1 MPSINADRAY
11 RALGRSNAAEQLGT
25 IHQSESEKR
34 RTRRCRDA
42 YQIRVI
48 GGSYVGVNTAQQLAT
63 KFHGRFQVLLI
74 EKNSHFQHLFAF
86 PRFAVTT
93 KVDTHKAFIPF
104 TPGTFAS
111 CPPGSGVVVRAGVT
125 KIDKS
130 EIHLDRSVKLNDK
143 SVNSIPYQYL
153 IIATGT
159 KLTPP
164 STLPSSDK
172 ADGVTY
178 LREHAQKV
186 EKSSKITIIGGG
198 AVGVQMA
205 TDIKEIYPEKSVTL
219 VHSRDRLMNKFH
231 PQLDRIIKDRCSELG
246 INLKLGSRV
255 KLPAKGYPTDGSI
268 FNVELQDGSSIST
281 DFAVI
286 ATGQT
291 PQSELIRAL
300 SPETIDD
307 AGFVRVQRTLQIS
320 DTAYPNIFAVGDVAD
335 TGAHKAARP
344 ALRQAPVVVENIEH
358 MTKDEPLERYE
369 IAEGPAIHLS
379 LGITKNIKFIN
390 SPGGAS
396 EPKVMWADDGKYDMG
411 IDGVWQRR
419 GGGPNSLL

>member
-1 MPSINADRAY
+1 MSILPNIA
-11 RALGRSNAAEQLGT
+11 
-25 IHQSESEKR
+25 
-34 RTRRCRDA
+34 
-42 YQIRVI
+42 VI
-48 GGSYVGVNTAQQLAT
+48 GGSYVGVNTAQQLAQ

-86 PRFAVTT
+86 PRFAVTS

-104 TPGTFAS
+104 TPGTFAA
-111 CPPGSGVVVRAGVT
+111 CPVGSGVVVRAGVT
-125 KIDKS
+125 RIDKT
-130 EIHLDRSVKLNDK
+130 EIQLDRSVKLNER
-143 SVNSIPYQYL
+143 SVDRIPYQYL

-178 LREHAQKV
+178 LREHADKV
-186 EKSSKITIIGGG
+186 QKSSNIAIIGGG

-219 VHSRDRLMNKFH
+219 IHSRDQIMNKFH
-231 PQLDRIIKDRCSELG
+231 PQLDSIIKDRCAELG
-246 INLKLGSRV
+246 IKLKLGSRV
-255 KLPAKGYPTDGSI
+255 KLPAKGYPTDGST
-268 FNVELQDGSSIST
+268 FNIELQDGSAVST

-291 PQSELIRAL
+291 PQSELMKTL
-300 SPETIDD
+300 SPESIDD
-307 AGFVRVQRTLQIS
+307 AGFVRVQRTLQIN
-320 DTAYPNIFAVGDVAD
+320 DTKFPNIFAVGDVAD

-358 MTKDEPLERYE
+358 LTRGEPLEQYE
-369 IAEGPAIHLS
+369 VAEGPSIHLS

-390 SPGGAS
+390 SPGGAP
-396 EPKVMWADDGKYDMG
+396 EPKVIWADDGKYDMG
-411 IDGVWQRR
+411 IEGVWQRR

>member
-1 MPSINADRAY
+1 
-11 RALGRSNAAEQLGT
+11 
-25 IHQSESEKR
+25 
-34 RTRRCRDA
+34 
-42 YQIRVI
+42 
-48 GGSYVGVNTAQQLAT
+48 
-63 KFHGRFQVLLI
+63 
-74 EKNSHFQHLFAF
+74 
-86 PRFAVTT
+86 
-93 KVDTHKAFIPF
+93 
-104 TPGTFAS
+104 
-111 CPPGSGVVVRAGVT
+111 
-125 KIDKS
+125 
-130 EIHLDRSVKLNDK
+130 
-143 SVNSIPYQYL
+143 
-153 IIATGT
+153 
-159 KLTPP
+159 
-164 STLPSSDK
+164 
-172 ADGVTY
+172 
-178 LREHAQKV
+178 
-186 EKSSKITIIGGG
+186 
-198 AVGVQMA
+198 
-205 TDIKEIYPEKSVTL
+205 
-219 VHSRDRLMNKFH
+219 MNKFH

>member
-1 MPSINADRAY
+1 MSILPNIA
-11 RALGRSNAAEQLGT
+11 
-25 IHQSESEKR
+25 
-34 RTRRCRDA
+34 
-42 YQIRVI
+42 VI
-48 GGSYVGVNTAQQLAT
+48 GGSYQLAT

-153 IIATGT
+153 
-159 KLTPP
+159 LTPP

-219 VHSRDRLMNKFH
+219 VHSRDQLMNKFH

-281 DFAVI
+281 DFA
-286 ATGQT
+286 
-291 PQSELIRAL
+291 LIRTL

-379 LGITKNIKFIN
+379 LGINIKFIN

>member
-1 MPSINADRAY
+1 MSILPNIA
-11 RALGRSNAAEQLGT
+11 
-25 IHQSESEKR
+25 
-34 RTRRCRDA
+34 
-42 YQIRVI
+42 VI
-48 GGSYVGVNTAQQLAT
+48 GGSYVGVNTAQQLAL
-63 KFHGRFQVLLI
+63 KFSGRFQVLLI

-86 PRFAVTT
+86 PRFAVTN

-104 TPGTFAS
+104 APGTFAG
-111 CPPGSGVVVRAGVT
+111 CPVGSGVVVRAGVE
-125 KIDKS
+125 KIDKE
-130 EIHLDRSVKLNDK
+130 EIWLDRRVE
-143 SVNSIPYQYL
+143 VNGKGVDRIPYAYL
-153 IIATGT
+153 VIATGT

-172 ADGVTY
+172 KDGVTY
-178 LREHAQKV
+178 LQQHAKKI
-186 EKSSKITIIGGG
+186 ESSSNIAIIGGG

-205 TDIKEIYPEKSVTL
+205 TDIKEIYTEKTVTL
-219 VHSRDRLMNKFH
+219 IHSRQQIMNKFH
-231 PQLDRIIKDRCSELG
+231 PQLDRIIKQRCEELG
-246 INLKLGSRV
+246 VKLKLGSRV
-255 KLPAKGYPTDGSI
+255 KLPAKGYPTDGST
-268 FNVELQDGSSIST
+268 FNIELQDGSTVST

-300 SPETIDD
+300 SPDSIDN
-307 AGFVRVQRTLQIS
+307 AGFVRVQRTLQIN
-320 DTAYPNIFAVGDVAD
+320 DTKFPNIFAVGDVAD

-358 MTKDEPLERYE
+358 LARNEPLERYE
-369 IAEGPAIHLS
+369 VAEGPSIHLT

-390 SPGGAS
+390 SPGGAP
-396 EPKVMWADDGKYDMG
+396 EPKVIWADDGKFDMG